1 MRKDREDIVDLI
13 VRVLFMPPPGIFK
26 LTYEL
31 TYPAEKL
38 HRIQY
43 FSVKSFS
50 MLKWELFESEDMNF
64 KEPA

>member
-1 MRKDREDIVDLI
+1 
-13 VRVLFMPPPGIFK
+13 MPPPGIFK
-26 LTYEL
+26 STYKL

-38 HRIQY
+38 LRIQY
-43 FSVKSFS
+43 FSVKFFS